1 MDKDQLRNRYDV
13 LRMQYVT
20 IKALLDQ
27 SDFNWDEN
35 TCIITAKDDTWGN
48 YIKEYPDAE
57 SMRSMGN
64 PEADVYNGIL
74 KTEQELQ
81 VDRGSHG
88 DIAIWPMLVANNIQ
102 YQGKL
107 ERAIVS

>member
-1 MDKDQLRNRYDV
+1 MQWLQCSGNRFISRESMDKDQLRNRYDV

-48 YIKEYPDAE
+48 YIKEHLDAE
-57 SMRSMGN
+57 RMRSNWLSNLQATMH
-64 PEADVYNGIL
+64 DHIL
-74 KTEQELQ
+74 
-81 VDRGSHG
+81 SH
-88 DIAIWPMLVANNIQ
+88 
-102 YQGKL
+102 
-107 ERAIVS
+107 VSFIYFFIYLFISLSSILN